1 MSKIIVKNTA
11 SIILIIYVLLFMVFK
26 KPYEE
31 WDRVINSDG
40 KGYYGYLTAIFIYH
54 DLDYKFIESYEKE
67 YYPSDRSVFK
77 DFRYSFK
84 GETVNKYFP
93 GLAILWLPFFLLAH
107 FLSYLL
113 GFPTDGYSI
122 IYQYSIALATLF
134 YLWLGLKFLQKLLIR
149 FSAKDTTA
157 SFITFTIAFGTNI
170 IYYAIVEPSMAHIYS
185 FALITGFIYFSLRAI
200 EENRT
205 KWYLLATLCYGLT
218 IIIRPTNGI
227 FIFIIPFLAGSA
239 AKFTEFI
246 NRFINNSKSLFY
258 SLLTF
263 TLILLIPSLIWYT
276 QTGYFFVYSYG
287 KEGFD
292 FLHPHFF
299 QILFSYNKGWFI
311 YTPIAFVSLFGFA
324 DLFKENKFKFTILA
338 LLLIIHIYITSCW
351 WVWDYTSKFSQRV
364 FIDFYAIVGILL
376 FYLLKLVEWKPI
388 LRKLLTLFI
397 VLMIGMNLFQFYQQ
411 SKWVFPFGHITKEI
425 YWDSFF
431 RLTPRAKVYIPEED
445 IVETR
450 TIEHNF
456 ESLKNWNNEDKIVD
470 IDGNRVI
477 KIDSANIYS
486 VEFRDWFVPYFSTS
500 NRIIKVSADILSDLK
515 KSKSVLIIEFQAGNI
530 TYSYNPFYP
539 GAYNIKDKWTHVE
552 FAIYTPEPITNED
565 FVKVFFFDA
574 SKKETLYIDNL
585 RIEFLSIKEGAE
597 HLDGIDTP
605 ESEIIGIATYEN
617 DMESARGWGNYKTVT
632 NTKAHLGKKSSRVDN
647 ESPYSI
653 SFEKDIK
660 EFNNLN
666 QLYIVVHAY
675 VFSESIP
682 ANPRLIISFSAD
694 GKMKEYKAFFFR
706 DKIEPGHWSPVE
718 YILPAPR
725 PLSKYEKVKVYIWNP
740 TQDEEIFIDDMKIE
754 FISIKNEI
762 IDENGK

>member
-93 GLAILWLPFFLLAH
+93 GLAILWLPFFILAH

-134 YLWLGLKFLQKLLIR
+134 YLWIGLKFLQKLLIR

-185 FALITGFIYFSLRAI
+185 FALITGFIYFSIRAI
-200 EENRT
+200 EEDRT

-239 AKFTEFI
+239 AKFTGFI

-263 TLILLIPSLIWYT
+263 TLILLIPPLIWHT
-276 QTGYFFVYSYG
+276 QTGYFFVYTYG
-287 KEGFD
+287 AEGFD

-299 QILFSYNKGWFI
+299 EILFSYNKGWFI

-324 DLFKENKFKFTILA
+324 GLFKENKFKSTVLA

-376 FYLLKLVEWKPI
+376 FYLFKLVEWKPI
-388 LRKLLTLFI
+388 LRKLLTLII
-397 VLMIGMNLFQFYQQ
+397 VLMIGMNLFQFYQH

-431 RLTPRAKVYIPEED
+431 RIVPRAKVYIPEEE
-445 IVETR
+445 IAGIKTV
-450 TIEHNF
+450 EHNF
-456 ESLKNWNNEDKIVD
+456 ETQKGWNNEDKIVD
-470 IDGNRVI
+470 LNGNKVI
-477 KIDSANIYS
+477 RIDSANIYS
-486 VEFRDWFVPYFSTS
+486 VEFREWFVPYFSTS

-515 KSKSVLIIEFQAGNI
+515 KSESVLIVEFQAGNI

-565 FVKVFFFDA
+565 FVKVFFFDG
-574 SKKETLYIDNL
+574 SGKEKLYVDNL
-585 RIEFLSIKEGAE
+585 KIEFISMKEQAE
-597 HLDGIDTP
+597 LLDGIDKP
-605 ESEIIGIATYEN
+605 EMKFKKIVTFGNNLEKDIG
-617 DMESARGWGNYKTVT
+617 WKNYKSVC
-632 NTKAHLGKKSSRVDN
+632 NEKAHSGRKSSKVGGS
-647 ESPYSI
+647 SPYSI
-653 SFEKDIK
+653 SFEKELQDFYDVEK
-660 EFNNLN
+660 
-666 QLYIVVHAY
+666 LYIAVHAY
-675 VFSESIP
+675 IYSDIILT
-682 ANPRLIISFSAD
+682 NPRIIVSFLSD
-694 GKMKEYKAFFFR
+694 GKLKEYKAFFFS
-706 DKIEPGHWSPVE
+706 DKVVPEQWTLVE
-718 YILPAPR
+718 YVLPVPQ
-725 PLSKYEKVKVYIWNP
+725 PVSQFEIMKVYIWNP
-740 TQDEEIFIDDMKIE
+740 AQNEVIFADDIKIDFFSLKE
-754 FISIKNEI
+754 
-762 IDENGK
+762 